1 MAKHTTGTGSMNLN
15 RINNLLDQ
23 MVEKA
28 KIDDDNQKKLDIA
41 GGKAQRTAGESWMVF
56 HLKNLKELIK
66 IENEK

>member
-1 MAKHTTGTGSMNLN
+1 MNLN

-28 KIDDDNQKKLDIA
+28 ETDDENQKKLDIA
-41 GGKAQRTAGESWMVF
+41 NGKGQRTVGESWMVF
-56 HLKNLKELIK
+56 HLKNLKALIK

>member
-1 MAKHTTGTGSMNLN
+1 
-15 RINNLLDQ
+15 